1 LARDDHEFA
10 KLAKSLENTGDPLR
24 AIVYSAAV
32 LIVVVL
38 LAAVLE
44 RAQLLE
50 TNMLTQERVSLDAY
64 IDGTVSRPFAYRIL
78 LPQILRGIDAVTP
91 ASAAAD
97 LDRLG
102 ARIGWTGPQ
111 NKYPRDVIWLAVLQF
126 ASLIGY
132 ALIGA
137 SLYSA
142 LRKQEK
148 SWRQWIVAPVLLL
161 FLVPIV
167 YKGLGH
173 IYDFTS
179 LFFMVWLLWAMADR
193 RQALYLLVFA
203 ASCLNKET
211 TLLMSVA
218 YAAVFFRR
226 MVFGRYVVMLAAQFA
241 IFLAIYV
248 PLRVTYKDN
257 PGSGIQVHWNE
268 QFTYY
273 ASHLNNGYVLA
284 IFCMSVVL
292 FVILITFRWNEK
304 PQLLRRA
311 AVMIVPHM
319 ALLFYG
325 AAPGEVRNL
334 YEIVPLVSM
343 LILCSVASICS
354 SACYGRVLESE
365 R

>member
-1 LARDDHEFA
+1 MA
-10 KLAKSLENTGDPLR
+10 KLAKLLDNTGDPLR

-32 LIVVVL
+32 WVVVVL

-44 RAQLLE
+44 RAQLLD
-50 TNMLTQERVSLDAY
+50 TNMLTQERVSLDGY
-64 IDGTVSRPFAYRIL
+64 IDGTVARPFAYRVL
-78 LPQILRGIDAVTP
+78 LPQILRGINAVTP
-91 ASAAAD
+91 AWAAAD

-102 ARIGWTGPQ
+102 GRIGWTGPQ
-111 NKYPRDVIWLAVLQF
+111 NKYPRDLIWLAALQF

-132 ALIGA
+132 ALVGA

-142 LRKQEK
+142 LRGQEK
-148 SWRQWIVAPVLLL
+148 SWSQRIVAPALLL

-179 LFFMVWLLWAMADR
+179 LFFMVWLLWAMAGR
-193 RQALYLLVFA
+193 RHALYLLVFA

-226 MVFGRYVVMLAAQFA
+226 MAIGRYVVMLAAQFA
-241 IFLAIYV
+241 IFIAIYV
-248 PLRVTYKDN
+248 PLRVKYKDN

-268 QFTYY
+268 QFPYY
-273 ASHLNNGYVLA
+273 TSHLNNAYVLA
-284 IFCMSVVL
+284 IFSMAVVL
-292 FVILITFRWNEK
+292 FVSLITFRWNEK

-311 AVMIVPHM
+311 AVMIVPQM
-319 ALLFYG
+319 ALFIYG

-334 YEIVPLVSM
+334 YEIVPLISL

-354 SACYGRVLESE
+354 SAYYGRVLESK

>member
-1 LARDDHEFA
+1 LA
-10 KLAKSLENTGDPLR
+10 KLNRSLDNTGNSLR

-44 RAQLLE
+44 RAQLLK
-50 TNMLTQERVSLDAY
+50 TNMLTQERVSLDDY
-64 IDGTVSRPFAYRIL
+64 IDGTVSRPFAYRVL
-78 LPQILRGIDAVTP
+78 LPQILRGINAVTP
-91 ASAAAD
+91 VSAAAD

-102 ARIGWTGPQ
+102 KRIGWSGPQ
-111 NKYPRDVIWLAVLQF
+111 NKYPRDVIWLAALQF

-132 ALIGA
+132 AIVGA

-142 LRKQEK
+142 LRSREK
-148 SWRQWIVAPVLLL
+148 SWTHWLVAPVLLL
-161 FLVPIV
+161 LLVPIV

-173 IYDFTS
+173 IYDFTG
-179 LFFMVWLLWAMADR
+179 LFFTVWLLWAMAGR
-193 RQALYLLVFA
+193 RHVLYLLVFA
-203 ASCLNKET
+203 ASCMNKET

-218 YAAVFFRR
+218 YAAIFFRR
-226 MVFGRYVVMLAAQFA
+226 MVFGRYVGMLAAQFA

-257 PGSGIQVHWNE
+257 PGSGIQVHWDE
-268 QFTYY
+268 QFAYY

-284 IFCMSVVL
+284 IFSVSVVL
-292 FVILITFRWNEK
+292 FLILLTFRWNEK

-319 ALLFYG
+319 ALFIYG

-334 YEIVPLVSM
+334 YEIVPLISM

-354 SACYGRVLESE
+354 SACYSRVLEST